1 MCMYIHS
8 GSAYHVVHASH
19 VHSMQYMHTE
29 IAYDMSHSKGPTNGT
44 TPLRILTKQSA
55 DVCHPL
61 QSDAHT
67 NHQLA
72 RGYVHTRNPLRHWV
86 LYLKY
91 TILQAVRKVNLKLNR
106 NV

>member
-1 MCMYIHS
+1 MYIHS
-8 GSAYHVVHASH
+8 ESACHVVYANHM
-19 VHSMQYMHTE
+19 HSMQYMHTE
-29 IAYDMSHSKGPTNGT
+29 SAYDISHSKGHTNGT
-44 TPLRILTKQSA
+44 TTFRILTKQSA

-86 LYLKY
+86 FYLKHA
-91 TILQAVRKVNLKLNR
+91 ILQGLHKFSGPEP
-106 NV
+106 